1 MTLPDPT
8 FEVRLGAARFDPA
21 VAGAEITDEQRDA
34 RVGTWL
40 VQLTGPLRAAA
51 STRLRGLGL
60 RLRDYVPPFAYIERL
75 AGTTVETV
83 QADPAVRAVAEVSG
97 EMKLAP
103 AATQPL
109 VSTDDGLTPYRA
121 LLVDDTDPAAIAAGL
136 IAFGATDVHV
146 DDQRMVGGRVSVRF
160 VMDSDRVADLT
171 TIGELQWIEPLP
183 QLATDAAPGVAA
195 QHATAEHAAAWALGL
210 HGEGQVIGVIDDG
223 PAALAH
229 CYFRDAPDNTPGPQH
244 RKVLQ
249 VRNGSQQAGRAH
261 ATFVAGCAA
270 GDQLGEPPGTAPDR
284 GGAWAARLVL
294 GNFNDMAS
302 FGADPADGAT
312 SLLDELTRAAA
323 AGATVHSNSWHA
335 LLSDPGDPTPY
346 DLVAADVDTFTWTNE
361 EQLVLGA
368 AGNSREQ
375 QGPPGS
381 AKNAV
386 CVAAATA
393 NGTALGDGAP
403 GPTEDGRQKPE
414 LMMIGCGVRSALS
427 GTACDTG
434 PRSACASSYATPYA
448 AAAAALL
455 RQHLGGTP
463 SGALLK
469 ALLIGATDAPTGLT
483 VPDARTGWGTVRLAR
498 CLAPEL
504 ALWDVR
510 KTDGLVTGERRS
522 LTVDVA
528 GPELRVVLTWTEP
541 PGTPGAATAMINELV
556 LEVRPP
562 SGASLRG
569 DLRRRGVPATQ
580 TNGVRDAVGM
590 LSVDAPAPGRWTISV
605 EALMVNVGDPGQ
617 GFAVA
622 VFGATP
628 VAVG

>member
-34 RVGTWL
+34 RVGIWL

-121 LLVDDTDPAAIAAGL
+121 LLVDDTDPAAITAGL

-270 GDQLGEPPGTAPDR
+270 GDQLGAPPGTAPDR

-302 FGADPADGAT
+302 FGADPRTARPRCST
-312 SLLDELTRAAA
+312 S
-323 AGATVHSNSWHA
+323 
-335 LLSDPGDPTPY
+335 
-346 DLVAADVDTFTWTNE
+346 
-361 EQLVLGA
+361 
-368 AGNSREQ
+368 
-375 QGPPGS
+375 
-381 AKNAV
+381 
-386 CVAAATA
+386 
-393 NGTALGDGAP
+393 
-403 GPTEDGRQKPE
+403 
-414 LMMIGCGVRSALS
+414 
-427 GTACDTG
+427 
-434 PRSACASSYATPYA
+434 
-448 AAAAALL
+448 
-455 RQHLGGTP
+455 
-463 SGALLK
+463 
-469 ALLIGATDAPTGLT
+469 
-483 VPDARTGWGTVRLAR
+483 
-498 CLAPEL
+498 
-504 ALWDVR
+504 
-510 KTDGLVTGERRS
+510 
-522 LTVDVA
+522 
-528 GPELRVVLTWTEP
+528 
-541 PGTPGAATAMINELV
+541 
-556 LEVRPP
+556 
-562 SGASLRG
+562 
-569 DLRRRGVPATQ
+569 
-580 TNGVRDAVGM
+580 
-590 LSVDAPAPGRWTISV
+590 
-605 EALMVNVGDPGQ
+605 
-617 GFAVA
+617 
-622 VFGATP
+622 
-628 VAVG
+628 